1 MRSIILNQE
10 MVKAYAEGR
19 KDVSRVPMKV
29 QPDTSYWKPEV
40 LNTPKEWRKQICL
53 GPGHHADP
61 DMWCLFNVGDK
72 ADAVP
77 YFGIKAPL
85 TPGERIYIRET
96 FEQEKY
102 GGLWAAFDHAEC
114 KVTYMADGVVRYFM
128 LHGEDKEKFN
138 EKKVPSIHMPE
149 WAARFRPTVI
159 SIRPERIQDITHIE
173 AIREGVMAY
182 PLSSYME
189 GGVRPD
195 QTAADVYFRELWDR
209 LYPGSWERNELVW
222 RREITKPEG
231 V

>member
-19 KDVSRVPMKV
+19 KDVTRVPITKHNSYCASLSWENLDWKDV
-29 QPDTSYWKPEV
+29 YTDPGLGAGGYLHVSGPDDTRHRVKCRLSE
-40 LNTPKEWRKQICL
+40 
-53 GPGHHADP
+53 
-61 DMWCLFNVGDK
+61 
-72 ADAVP
+72 
-77 YFGIKAPL
+77 
-85 TPGERIYIRET
+85 GETIYIRET

-149 WAARFRPTVI
+149 RAARFRPTVVN
-159 SIRPERIQDITHIE
+159 IRPERIQDITHIE